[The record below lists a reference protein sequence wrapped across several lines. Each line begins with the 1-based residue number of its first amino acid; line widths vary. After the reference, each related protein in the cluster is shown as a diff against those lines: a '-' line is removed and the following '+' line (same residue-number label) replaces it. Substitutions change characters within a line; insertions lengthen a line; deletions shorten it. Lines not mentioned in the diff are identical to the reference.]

1 MAGSSGS
8 SLVLPQW
15 RADQPPVR
23 KRQRASL
30 QEALLAGEPSNR
42 AQALEELDKEVLAK
56 TTTGPYESRILVWRR
71 LCAKWEL
78 PAFPLDERN
87 VRAVAASLKRGRYRS
102 SEQYFSAA
110 ASFQV
115 RRLHMPVPSHLRA
128 IIRDCI
134 RSVRRGLG
142 PSALKDSFDLR
153 EISHAVVEGSEF
165 QAFSWSDLPAAV
177 DALLVAAYF
186 CMREIEMAS
195 ASSTHLY
202 FQHGQLHMLLPAH
215 KSSSQGE
222 LTTRALY
229 CGCAVRRQPLCP
241 WHAGARHLQRLEI
254 LQAGLAL
261 SKMPL
266 FPDDRGRALSKS
278 DMISTIR
285 ETLQRAGVHTTRQD
299 EAGLQVERF
308 TGHVLRVAGTQHLYL
323 LGLRFDMVQLHGRW
337 SSLAVQKYLQAAPLL
352 LVPGTV
358 ARALVAGPPAETAGL
373 GGVEGSDP
381 RCSCKPSVGS
391 LVKTL
396 PIPGAGQP
404 RLVAGDPSPSL
415 GPGQSDQADRAQRE
429 VQSCLPHR
437 ADADLAALR
446 LQFTDFKDRHGQEA
460 TLIVN
465 ARSKRAHL
473 PDEEESSVRPELW
486 ATGECIPPGVAQMQ
500 TMFSP

>member
-1 MAGSSGS
+1 
-8 SLVLPQW
+8 
-15 RADQPPVR
+15 
-23 KRQRASL
+23 
-30 QEALLAGEPSNR
+30 
-42 AQALEELDKEVLAK
+42 
-56 TTTGPYESRILVWRR
+56 
-71 LCAKWEL
+71 
-78 PAFPLDERN
+78 
-87 VRAVAASLKRGRYRS
+87 
-102 SEQYFSAA
+102 
-110 ASFQV
+110 
-115 RRLHMPVPSHLRA
+115 
-128 IIRDCI
+128 
-134 RSVRRGLG
+134 
-142 PSALKDSFDLR
+142 
-153 EISHAVVEGSEF
+153 
-165 QAFSWSDLPAAV
+165 
-177 DALLVAAYF
+177 
-186 CMREIEMAS
+186 MREIEMAS

-337 SSLAVQKYLQAAPLL
+337 SSFAVQKYLQAAPLL

-358 ARALVAGPPAETAGL
+358 ARALVAGPPVETAGL

-404 RLVAGDPSPSL
+404 RLVACDPSPSL

-486 ATGECIPPGVAQMQ
+486 ATACGILYGNTRFFRTSASRPEWPRCKRCFPPEGQ
-500 TMFSP
+500 TSSGPEAADDDQSSGGDTSSSLSSSSSSSSD

>member
-1 MAGSSGS
+1 M
-8 SLVLPQW
+8 
-15 RADQPPVR
+15 
-23 KRQRASL
+23 
-30 QEALLAGEPSNR
+30 
-42 AQALEELDKEVLAK
+42 
-56 TTTGPYESRILVWRR
+56 
-71 LCAKWEL
+71 
-78 PAFPLDERN
+78 
-87 VRAVAASLKRGRYRS
+87 
-102 SEQYFSAA
+102 
-110 ASFQV
+110 
-115 RRLHMPVPSHLRA
+115 
-128 IIRDCI
+128 
-134 RSVRRGLG
+134 
-142 PSALKDSFDLR
+142 
-153 EISHAVVEGSEF
+153 EGSEF

-222 LTTRALY
+222 LATRALY
-229 CGCAVRRQPLCP
+229 CGCAVRRQALCP

-278 DMISTIR
+278 DMICTIR

-358 ARALVAGPPAETAGL
+358 ARALVAGPQAGSA
-373 GGVEGSDP
+373 GADP
-381 RCSCKPSVGS
+381 G
-391 LVKTL
+391 
-396 PIPGAGQP
+396 
-404 RLVAGDPSPSL
+404 
-415 GPGQSDQADRAQRE
+415 
-429 VQSCLPHR
+429 
-437 ADADLAALR
+437 
-446 LQFTDFKDRHGQEA
+446 
-460 TLIVN
+460 
-465 ARSKRAHL
+465 
-473 PDEEESSVRPELW
+473 W
-486 ATGECIPPGVAQMQ
+486 
-500 TMFSP
+500 